1 MKDCLHS
8 ISKKQSAIILHRM
21 AWKTS
26 FQVTTLLGASI
37 GSWFVGYSFQKT
49 PHKSHFCS
57 SCDDALDESFCGR
70 KHFPALPIFGSV
82 SAASP
87 IEKKLTSSEENAV
100 PHVPSTTNRVSQIM
114 RFGFP
119 GLENVRS
126 FDDYVLSYDRRNRVA
141 YWVFE
146 HLTKES
152 VASNDAVDRA
162 KCEFTEDSSLHPFF
176 RSNNS
181 DYKGS
186 GFDRGHLAAA
196 GNHRLNQ
203 RHVDQTFLLSNMA
216 PQVGRG
222 FNRDSW
228 NTLEKHVR
236 KLTKKYINVYVC
248 TGPLYLPRKEADG
261 KTYVKYQV
269 IGASNVAVPTHFFK
283 VVVGETD
290 SKELEMEAYV
300 MPNQIIQDKT
310 PITVF
315 QVPPE
320 SIERAAGLLFFD
332 RISRDKIKKI
342 NGREIKS

>member
-1 MKDCLHS
+1 MSCCHVLDAPS
-8 ISKKQSAIILHRM
+8 QPDD
-21 AWKTS
+21 
-26 FQVTTLLGASI
+26 TL
-37 GSWFVGYSFQKT
+37 WFYCF
-49 PHKSHFCS
+49 
-57 SCDDALDESFCGR
+57 
-70 KHFPALPIFGSV
+70 
-82 SAASP
+82 
-87 IEKKLTSSEENAV
+87 
-100 PHVPSTTNRVSQIM
+100 QIM

-126 FDDYVLSYDRRNRVA
+126 FDDFVLSYDRRNRVA

-162 KCEFTEDSSLHPFF
+162 KCEFTEDASLHPFF
-176 RSNNS
+176 RTVFTVTPSTPSYESGVPTPAVGVLRSNNS

-248 TGPLYLPRKEADG
+248 TGPLYLPR
-261 KTYVKYQV
+261 Y
-269 IGASNVAVPTHFFK
+269 ASSTLC
-283 VVVGETD
+283 T
-290 SKELEMEAYV
+290 
-300 MPNQIIQDKT
+300 
-310 PITVF
+310 
-315 QVPPE
+315 
-320 SIERAAGLLFFD
+320 
-332 RISRDKIKKI
+332 
-342 NGREIKS
+342 GR